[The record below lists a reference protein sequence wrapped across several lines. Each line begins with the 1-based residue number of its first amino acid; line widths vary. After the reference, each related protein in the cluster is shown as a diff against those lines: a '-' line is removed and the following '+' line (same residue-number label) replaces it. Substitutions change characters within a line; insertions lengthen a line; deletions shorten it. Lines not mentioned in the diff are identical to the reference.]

1 MIPGFPGIS
10 FGTDMLALSSA
21 VAAWGPCRNFP
32 IVYLLFEKLVGL
44 PYEKKSRNIIFSPSK
59 YAVVCKTGQVV
70 KCPLRQCQTEGSAFR
85 SVLWTGHKNTYSRY
99 NQI

>member
-1 MIPGFPGIS
+1 MISGFPGIS

-21 VAAWGPCRNFP
+21 VAAWGRCGNFP
-32 IVYLLFEKLVGL
+32 IVDLLFEKLVGL
-44 PYEKKSRNIIFSPSK
+44 PYEKKSRNVIFRPSK
-59 YAVVCKTGQVV
+59 YAVVCKAGQVV